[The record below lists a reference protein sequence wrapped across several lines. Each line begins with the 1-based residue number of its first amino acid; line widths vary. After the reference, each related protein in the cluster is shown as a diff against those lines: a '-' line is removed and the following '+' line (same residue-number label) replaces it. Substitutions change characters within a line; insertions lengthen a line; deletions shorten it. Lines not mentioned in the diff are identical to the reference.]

1 MDATSRIYEYLLH
14 GYDPTVLVTLSAIVV
29 NILSILFIILI
40 TCNKKWFYNE
50 SRYLSLYNRPQFI
63 NTVCLT
69 FILATIIQTIHIIIA
84 RYYVVK
90 NIDFSFS
97 NFFNDEKLPLLNFLP
112 MMILFLS
119 YITIARPVFSKN
131 INFRK
136 NKEQFTDDIGSYVT
150 IMAVLLLLC
159 LLFSPFN
166 H

>member
-14 GYDPTVLVTLSAIVV
+14 GYDPTALVTLSAIVV

-50 SRYLSLYNRPQFI
+50 SRDLSLYNRPQFI

-97 NFFNDEKLPLLNFLP
+97 NFL
-112 MMILFLS
+112 MM
-119 YITIARPVFSKN
+119 KN
-131 INFRK
+131 
-136 NKEQFTDDIGSYVT
+136 
-150 IMAVLLLLC
+150 C
-159 LLFSPFN
+159 
-166 H
+166 HC